1 MRPTGE
7 PDVIDYLER
16 TTGEYRGVIVREALS
31 LGLAL
36 YNRTLER
43 RRRREAKKTAARGLP
58 PSRAVSVADVAAL
71 GPPVDVMSAL
81 FPDGVGAPFDRR
93 SMP

>member
-81 FPDGVGAPFDRR
+81 FPDGGYRPD
-93 SMP
+93 SC